1 MFLHSRWAPV
11 ILDVCITD
19 LHLCKCR
26 CSVCSAAQCIDGFSV
41 HCCIA
46 EIYECGDRAKNIHVV
61 LRLLLSYSYLI
72 AYCKCG
78 WEAILVLFSTLRKS
92 ECPKF
97 QFFANQN
104 VRISILRKPE
114 CPIYQN
120 LIFLVVANKQKRQNM
135 WVYYTF
141 NKPELPV
148 CHVIVDVFSM
158 IQKPE
163 LPMFDDLEMNKL
175 RAQNVLAN
183 RLQHVQQFMS
193 CIMHV

>member
-19 LHLCKCR
+19 LHLCKCW

-46 EIYECGDRAKNIHVV
+46 EIYECGDRAKNIHIV
-61 LRLLLSYSYLI
+61 LRLLLSYCYLI

-78 WEAILVLFSTLRKS
+78 WEAILVLFSILRKS
-92 ECPKF
+92 
-97 QFFANQN
+97 
-104 VRISILRKPE
+104 E

-120 LIFLVVANKQKRQNM
+120 LIFLVVVNKQKRQNM

-141 NKPELPV
+141 NKPELPMF
-148 CHVIVDVFSM
+148 HVIVDVFSM

-163 LPMFDDLEMNKL
+163 LPMFDDLKMNKL

-183 RLQHVQQFMS
+183 RLQHAQRFMS

>member
-61 LRLLLSYSYLI
+61 LRLLLSYCYLI

-78 WEAILVLFSTLRKS
+78 WEAILVLFSTLRKKRMSEVSVLRKS
-92 ECPKF
+92 ECPNFNSSKTRMSDLSKYHFSRGCQQTKTTKHVGLLHF
-97 QFFANQN
+97 Q
-104 VRISILRKPE
+104 
-114 CPIYQN
+114 
-120 LIFLVVANKQKRQNM
+120 
-135 WVYYTF
+135 
-141 NKPELPV
+141 
-148 CHVIVDVFSM
+148 
-158 IQKPE
+158 
-163 LPMFDDLEMNKL
+163 
-175 RAQNVLAN
+175 
-183 RLQHVQQFMS
+183 
-193 CIMHV
+193 

>member
-1 MFLHSRWAPV
+1 MSCFRDSHPMPFFEIGILCIWGVPVSLPLFQIIRFCNGCSGWEMSLHSRWVPV
-11 ILDVCITD
+11 ILDVCVTD
-19 LHLCKCR
+19 LHLCKCW

-46 EIYECGDRAKNIHVV
+46 EIHECGDRAKNIHVV
-61 LRLLLSYSYLI
+61 LRLLLSYCYLI

-97 QFFANQN
+97 QFFENQN

-135 WVYYTF
+135 WVY
-141 NKPELPV
+141 
-148 CHVIVDVFSM
+148 
-158 IQKPE
+158 
-163 LPMFDDLEMNKL
+163 
-175 RAQNVLAN
+175 
-183 RLQHVQQFMS
+183 
-193 CIMHV
+193 